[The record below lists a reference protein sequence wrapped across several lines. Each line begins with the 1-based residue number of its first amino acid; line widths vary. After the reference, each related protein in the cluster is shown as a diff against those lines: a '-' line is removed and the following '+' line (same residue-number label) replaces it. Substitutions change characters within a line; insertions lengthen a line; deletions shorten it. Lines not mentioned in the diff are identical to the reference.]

1 MIEGCTSQGFSG
13 TLATCLFLSRHAH
26 NDTPC
31 HNTTHTHQN
40 GSQGEAF
47 TQGLT
52 LEAGTLNC
60 CLAVSVA
67 WGPLYRPS
75 RLCLPQPRGSRKLS
89 TTLST
94 LPMSPSTESSTWS
107 LSQKSQ
113 CPSGVPGNIDKWRAS
128 GGKVGRP
135 VIFYELGPFSFHE
148 DMEGESETERGEE
161 ERDSITYHGS

>member
-1 MIEGCTSQGFSG
+1 MLTM
-13 TLATCLFLSRHAH
+13 TRLV
-26 NDTPC
+26 
-31 HNTTHTHQN
+31 TTQHTHQN

-128 GGKVGRP
+128 GGKVGQP
-135 VIFYELGPFSFHE
+135 VILYKLGLFSFHE
-148 DMEGESETERGEE
+148 DMEGESETERGED
-161 ERDSITYHGS
+161 ERRAMPLLIMGPDPTVLMSWRQTRRVSRNQ